1 MDIGQILNT
10 TIDLF
15 FNIVLVLI
23 FGRIILSWL
32 PQYRY
37 HPIAEFIYGITEPIL
52 SPFQRF
58 IPPVGPVDISP
69 MVAIIV
75 LVILQYIL
83 KFAVATIFNVPLE

>member
-52 SPFQRF
+52 SPFQRI

-83 KFAVATIFNVPLE
+83 KFVIAALFNVPLE

>member
-10 TIDLF
+10 TIEMF
-15 FNIVLVLI
+15 FNIVLLLI
-23 FGRIILSWL
+23 FARIILSWL

-52 SPFQRF
+52 SPFQRI
-58 IPPVGPVDISP
+58 IPPMGAIDISP
-69 MVAIIV
+69 MVAIIA

-83 KFAVATIFNVPLE
+83 KFIVAAIFNVPLQ

>member
-15 FNIVLVLI
+15 FNIVLGLI

-37 HPIAEFIYGITEPIL
+37 HPIAEFIYGITEPL
-52 SPFQRF
+52 LAPFQRF
-58 IPPVGPVDISP
+58 IPPMGQIDISP
-69 MVAIIV
+69 MVAIIA
-75 LVILQYIL
+75 LAILQYVL
-83 KFAVATIFNVPLE
+83 KFIVTTVFNLPLE

>member
-1 MDIGQILNT
+1 MDIGQVLNT

-52 SPFQRF
+52 TPFQRL
-58 IPPVGPVDISP
+58 IPPMGQIDLSP

-75 LVILQYIL
+75 LSILQYVL
-83 KFAVATIFNVPLE
+83 KFVIATLFNLPLE

>member
-37 HPIAEFIYGITEPIL
+37 HPIGEFIYGITEPIL
-52 SPFQRF
+52 SPFQRV
-58 IPPVGPVDISP
+58 IPPMGSIDISP

-75 LVILQYIL
+75 LAILQYIL
-83 KFAVATIFNVPLE
+83 KFAVAAIFNVPLE